1 MKRRAVS
8 AWLHLSLGTTE
19 TALLAL
25 TKKNFDFFKVSL
37 HSEIL
42 FSLVALPPVF
52 KVCLEI

>member
-8 AWLHLSLGTTE
+8 ACHLSLGTTE

>member
-8 AWLHLSLGTTE
+8 AWIHLSLGTTE

-37 HSEIL
+37 HSEIV
-42 FSLVALPPVF
+42 FSLVVLPPVF

>member
-8 AWLHLSLGTTE
+8 AWLHRSLGTTE

-25 TKKNFDFFKVSL
+25 TKKTLIFFKVSL